1 MGVSDFTRS
10 KSLSD
15 LRSVKKHKYSR
26 CVSVT
31 LSGKKCKRK
40 CQRNIYCYQHTI
52 NKFLVDA
59 DIVRDEIKCIEF
71 DLNLKI
77 IKLKNLEL
85 ELNEFVNSVSK
96 QQSRSVQEEIEEVIE
111 EDEIEEDEIEED
123 EIEEDEIEEDEIE
136 EEVIEPVGCMNIPN
150 IFWMMIMA
158 LYVFCYFQNFL
169 IYMDNQTLFDN
180 QNLFD
185 NQTLFEY

>member
-31 LSGKKCKRK
+31 LTGKKCKRK

-77 IKLKNLEL
+77 IKLKNLEI

-96 QQSRSVQEEIEEVIE
+96 QQSRSVEEEI
-111 EDEIEEDEIEED
+111 EDEIEEDIEEEIEED
-123 EIEEDEIEEDEIE
+123 IEEEIEEDIEEIEDEIE
-136 EEVIEPVGCMNIPN
+136 QDIEQNIEPVGCMNIPTM
-150 IFWMMIMA
+150 FWMMFMA

-169 IYMDNQTLFDN
+169 NYMDDNLNNQKLFD
-180 QNLFD
+180 
-185 NQTLFEY
+185 Y